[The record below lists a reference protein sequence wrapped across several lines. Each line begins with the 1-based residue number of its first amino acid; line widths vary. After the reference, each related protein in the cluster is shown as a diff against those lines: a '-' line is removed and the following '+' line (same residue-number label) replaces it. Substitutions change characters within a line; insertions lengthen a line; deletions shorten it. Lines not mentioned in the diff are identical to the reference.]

1 MKLSAEQIRQTDQKL
16 IDFGFTFM
24 DIRLEVLDHI
34 LFLIEEKE
42 NMDFQQALDLVFEE
56 HKSYLKEQKRMTILR
71 FIGSKLGLKEV
82 FVNPMFIVFWGAFY
96 VLYSL
101 LPFDSKESLI
111 QETFMLPMVI
121 SFFAFFIYAFYFFT
135 SKNKS
140 FQTIGVLFS
149 TSMILTWY
157 LFFIIP
163 LVKKMHNEWS
173 VVLISG
179 ASAVSLMMYYLF
191 FYYKNK
197 NEKKFKNLLNA

>member
-1 MKLSAEQIRQTDQKL
+1 M
-16 IDFGFTFM
+16 GFANP
-24 DIRLEVLDHI
+24 II
-34 LFLIEEKE
+34 FLTYTVYVI
-42 NMDFQQALDLVFEE
+42 VP
-56 HKSYLKEQKRMTILR
+56 
-71 FIGSKLGLKEV
+71 
-82 FVNPMFIVFWGAFY
+82 FVIFWGAFY

-121 SFFAFFIYAFYFFT
+121 SFFAFLIYAFYFFT

-140 FQTIGVLFS
+140 FQTIGVLFATS
-149 TSMILTWY
+149 TILTWY

-197 NEKKFKNLLNA
+197 NEKNFKNLLNA